1 MACQGPVSR
10 SNGQELRRLRQQA
23 AQCQEFKEMS
33 EQANSEL
40 VRVEGEVHRLK
51 EQLARVSRQNK
62 QLLLQLRQ
70 QRMSH
75 RQELRLHATSKEDGK
90 DVSLLT
96 YLQDAP
102 EHQDTQLQKDLA
114 THSAEVRLCLRKAM
128 RQVLLDHL
136 TLEDPTVEALQSHVR
151 ELWASMHS
159 LWRAELLED
168 IVEDIFHKVPSLCRG
183 SPTSEADEPQ
193 WPEVAE
199 QAEKQVL
206 QMLERLSFVD
216 ISPGRESL
224 RTRRAPAPPTSADTG
239 SEDRDAAGET
249 EMAPAKEVS
258 PARSKRVS
266 GEKPATP
273 SFGSPWR
280 RPSRSPSPT
289 LRHAPSMPAVLIAG
303 PVLKPARQRPQAV
316 VVEVAPAPKRLSQGA
331 VEIAQVVTKT
341 YVKNVEVRGL
351 LRDRQNSEP
360 NSQDFG
366 NTKPFGTVLSYL
378 TFGVY
383 ECEIYKKSNELYIDF
398 LSPGIWAKVHY
409 PLNRLEVNLLDND
422 QVLIILEELLRDPGK
437 GDLESQ
443 RRPGGLML
451 MRKSPKA
458 DEQFSQRLP
467 LLLEENKEIYRKAQL
482 SLILAQNFPDSRRTS
497 RMKPTKET
505 MVIGDGR
512 DPGGVVA
519 NINGALISGVAVVMI
534 LIQKIQMTTMIPT
547 YHGTSQEWGLMD
559 VDFGDEDDDDARI
572 HWIGRE
578 LPPEV
583 YYQEDVF
590 YGESDFTVDEVKELE
605 EAYGV
610 YESKLR
616 TFAQARAMMK
626 AKNKGGGSGGGGK
639 GKGYYGG
646 APAYV
651 VVTANEGPIPELF
664 GDDVVLATTDDDS
677 YRLYGVIDSG
687 ATETVGS
694 LLALENIM
702 ETRRSLYGPEPV
714 YIYGETNKSFRFG
727 NGDQMKTDKN
737 EGSQTPVIKTECAEK
752 AKTGK
757 NKKEKLPES
766 EKYVGAREEGPDQR
780 DPRCHGAPCFDQH
793 EIMPFYPD
801 P

>member
-1 MACQGPVSR
+1 MGSEECPCCGNLLAAGVAYCRHCGEAAPAPRAMEGGVRAQDATVRLDSALQDIAAVPGVDPKRCLRGPLLPPGISKLRIVDILNLFLEGVVEQLQKSGEDAVPTAFGTPCTAPSVASSGRSSTR
-10 SNGQELRRLRQQA
+10 SNNSHWSAPSRPKAAPRSVSPPQPAARRKEDDRRPEELRRLRQQA

-316 VVEVAPAPKRLSQGA
+316 VVEVAPAPKRRTRSPDVSLSPRVPMKRA
-331 VEIAQVVTKT
+331 
-341 YVKNVEVRGL
+341 EVRP
-351 LRDRQNSEP
+351 RS
-360 NSQDFG
+360 
-366 NTKPFGTVLSYL
+366 
-378 TFGVY
+378 
-383 ECEIYKKSNELYIDF
+383 
-398 LSPGIWAKVHY
+398 LSPEMAK
-409 PLNRLEVNLLDND
+409 RM
-422 QVLIILEELLRDPGK
+422 Q
-437 GDLESQ
+437 
-443 RRPGGLML
+443 
-451 MRKSPKA
+451 KS
-458 DEQFSQRLP
+458 
-467 LLLEENKEIYRKAQL
+467 
-482 SLILAQNFPDSRRTS
+482 
-497 RMKPTKET
+497 
-505 MVIGDGR
+505 GR
-512 DPGGVVA
+512 
-519 NINGALISGVAVVMI
+519 
-534 LIQKIQMTTMIPT
+534 
-547 YHGTSQEWGLMD
+547 
-559 VDFGDEDDDDARI
+559 
-572 HWIGRE
+572 
-578 LPPEV
+578 
-583 YYQEDVF
+583 
-590 YGESDFTVDEVKELE
+590 
-605 EAYGV
+605 
-610 YESKLR
+610 
-616 TFAQARAMMK
+616 
-626 AKNKGGGSGGGGK
+626 
-639 GKGYYGG
+639 
-646 APAYV
+646 
-651 VVTANEGPIPELF
+651 
-664 GDDVVLATTDDDS
+664 
-677 YRLYGVIDSG
+677 
-687 ATETVGS
+687 
-694 LLALENIM
+694 
-702 ETRRSLYGPEPV
+702 
-714 YIYGETNKSFRFG
+714 
-727 NGDQMKTDKN
+727 
-737 EGSQTPVIKTECAEK
+737 
-752 AKTGK
+752 
-757 NKKEKLPES
+757 
-766 EKYVGAREEGPDQR
+766 
-780 DPRCHGAPCFDQH
+780 
-793 EIMPFYPD
+793 
-801 P
+801 